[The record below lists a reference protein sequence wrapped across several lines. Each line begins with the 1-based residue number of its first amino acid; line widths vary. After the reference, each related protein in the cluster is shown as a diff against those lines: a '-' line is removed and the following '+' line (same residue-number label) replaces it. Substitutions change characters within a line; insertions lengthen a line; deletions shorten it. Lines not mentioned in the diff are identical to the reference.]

1 MIKNRS
7 VPTETILPHLAYQN
21 IEEAIE
27 WLTRVFGFSE
37 HYRYGEPGAA
47 SGAQM
52 HLGEAWIMLERAR
65 EGRVSPVQA
74 GACTQNLTVF
84 VGDVDAHFQK
94 AKAQG
99 AQIFE
104 EVHETV
110 YGERQYGAVDLD
122 GHRWLFSRHARDVSP
137 TEWGA
142 QIPRG

>member
-7 VPTETILPHLAYQN
+7 VPTDTILPHIAYQN

-27 WLTRVFGFSE
+27 WLTRVFGLSE

-52 HLGEAWIMLERAR
+52 HLGDAWIMLEKAR
-65 EGRVSPVQA
+65 EGRASLAQA
-74 GACTQNLTVF
+74 GAGTAYLTIF
-84 VGDVDAHFQK
+84 VSDVDAHFRR
-94 AKAQG
+94 AKAEG
-99 AQIFE
+99 AQMFE

-122 GHRWLFSRHARDVSP
+122 GHRWLFSQHARDLSP
-137 TEWGA
+137 ADWGA
-142 QIPRG
+142 KIARG